1 MVDYKNEVQDILAA
15 DRQLAAEVEFDLRR
29 FEQEQRER
37 EEEEAAR
44 FQPAAAQPP
53 AAAKERRS
61 LASTPSLVSSSSKE
75 SVVSRGSGGSC
86 SAVSLTTP
94 KSNGGLRE
102 GGSLRK
108 KILTNVLKKRDSMS
122 RTPSRSPLGTPTR
135 LAQRTPTSTPSRSPT
150 GDTDT
155 GGQGCAEKEQVNM
168 EASSQEVAAQV
179 AEDMESSPPENNSE
193 PQQKP
198 ACSEAKIDQL
208 VKNKE
213 PSTSEGTPA
222 KIPSE
227 NEDKSLVK
235 VNRKTTPI
243 EAEDEKE

>member
-1 MVDYKNEVQDILAA
+1 MNEVQDILAA

-44 FQPAAAQPP
+44 FQPAEAQLP

-75 SVVSRGSGGSC
+75 SVVSRGSGGSG

-108 KILTNVLKKRDSMS
+108 KILTDVLKKRDSMS

-135 LAQRTPTSTPSRSPT
+135 LAQRTPTSTPSRSRT
-150 GDTDT
+150 GDSDT

-168 EASSQEVAAQV
+168 EATPSEEVAAQV
-179 AEDMESSPPENNSE
+179 AEDMESSPPENNLE

-198 ACSEAKIDQL
+198 ACSEAEIDQL
-208 VKNKE
+208 VRNKE
-213 PSTSEGTPA
+213 PSTSGGTPA
-222 KIPSE
+222 KMPSE
-227 NEDKSLVK
+227 NEDKSLAK
-235 VNRKTTPI
+235 VNRKTTPHEI
-243 EAEDEKE
+243 GDE